1 MTNLTVTVKIDNN
14 LRGGVTFDLI
24 YMDDTGTLRY
34 ATMGGG
40 VLVGGKTPTK
50 EEHVLTL
57 ESPMPARPY
66 TLLVYYGTSRDHSA
80 LLLNRSYALTVDL
93 VDIGLGKIDGAMLAL
108 SIVVAVLLVF
118 VIVLAVWAGVSYHH
132 NGPKA
137 TKKIPKNIGDVAVL

>member
-1 MTNLTVTVKIDNN
+1 MTNQTVKVEIDNN

-40 VLVGGKTPTK
+40 VLVGGKTK
-50 EEHVLTL
+50 DEHSLTL
-57 ESPMPARPY
+57 ENPMPSRPY

-80 LLLNRSYALTVDL
+80 LLLNRSYATTVDS

-118 VIVLAVWAGVSYHH
+118 VIVLAVWAGVTYHH
-132 NGPKA
+132 NGPKGTQKKA
-137 TKKIPKNIGDVAVL
+137 TPAAKTLVL